1 MSERVDREA
10 FLRTAKRI
18 KDASKGKSTMDEARK
33 FLEKQL
39 EKSDR
44 MRK

>member
-1 MSERVDREA
+1 MSEKVDREA

-18 KDASKGKSTMDEARK
+18 KEASKGTTMDEARK